1 MRQIKRLKIIEQIS
15 IIVLLSVFIPMIVA
29 GFIVNNIN
37 QHAIRAELG
46 YSVQM
51 IAQTIQDN
59 IISMMEGDKS
69 KYTNMVLALKYIP
82 DEDEQQ
88 IFLKDIAVNSDMFK
102 DFDIV
107 HLSDIGQQGQELKR
121 INYNPEDSSL
131 YILEKI
137 NDNKYLKIIVNIEF
151 FKDKVFSFVKDDTRE
166 IYIIDSENKILFS
179 HNYNEADFA
188 EAMKFLPKELES
200 DETVFFGKSKNRP
213 MAYIHLDK
221 LNVTII
227 VNTPKEITESTINT
241 ARFKIILS
249 FLISAIVT
257 IFLTG
262 IYCYYLYINIKQLF
276 KGIMALSKGNY
287 KRQVKLL
294 TNVFTPYEI
303 IFLAIEFN
311 KMVNEINHSYKQ
323 LKTKNKELK
332 QLDEF
337 RSDLIDTVS
346 HEFRTPLTSIKGYTS
361 RLLRKDIE
369 IDEETKNKSLMIIK
383 QQSERLSRMVE
394 DLLVVPDIEGA
405 RLNIILSS
413 INLSNLMDSALCSVK
428 NIEKREV
435 INTISVDF
443 PQIIADKDRLEQVL
457 INLIDN
463 ANKYGYEN
471 TPITLSAEVD
481 NNKALIKITN
491 KSEFIDK
498 DKLNK
503 LFDKF
508 IRLDLDTT
516 RSTRGTGLGLYIVK
530 GLVNAMNG
538 SIYLKSTENED
549 FSVYLIFPLAEKSD
563 EA

>member
-1 MRQIKRLKIIEQIS
+1 MRQTKRLKIIEQIS
-15 IIVLLSVFIPMIVA
+15 IIVLLSVFIPMIIA

-59 IISMMEGDKS
+59 IVSMIEGDKNR
-69 KYTNMVLALKYIP
+69 YTNIIVALKYIP
-82 DEDEQQ
+82 KEEDQR
-88 IFLKDIAVNSDMFK
+88 IFLKDIAVNSEMFK

-107 HLSDIGQQGQELKR
+107 RPSDIGQQGQELKR
-121 INYNPEDSSL
+121 INYNPDDSNL

-137 NDNKYLKIIVNIEF
+137 NDNKYLKIIINVEF
-151 FKDKVFSFVKDDTRE
+151 LRDKILNFVKNDSRQ
-166 IYIIDSENKILFS
+166 IYIINNENRLLFS
-179 HNYNEADFA
+179 HNFNEKDF
-188 EAMKFLPKELES
+188 EETMRLLPKN
-200 DETVFFGKSKNRP
+200 TKPGVPVFFGTSKNQPR
-213 MAYIHLDK
+213 ICLTLEK
-221 LNVTII
+221 LNLTII
-227 VNTPKEITESTINT
+227 VNTPKEMTENTIYT
-241 ARFKIILS
+241 SRFKIILA

-257 IFLTG
+257 IILTG
-262 IYCYYLYINIKQLF
+262 LYCYYLYINIKQLF
-276 KGIMALSKGNY
+276 KGIIALSKGNY

-303 IFLAIEFN
+303 IFLAFEFN
-311 KMVNEINHSYKQ
+311 KMVNEINNSYKQ
-323 LKTKNKELK
+323 LKNKNKELK

-361 RLLRKDIE
+361 RLLRHDIE
-369 IDEETKNKSLMIIK
+369 IDEETKNKSLRIIK
-383 QQSERLSRMVE
+383 QQAERLSRMVE
-394 DLLVVPDIEGA
+394 DLLVIPDIEGA
-405 RLNIILSS
+405 RLNIVMSAVSLPV
-413 INLSNLMDSALCSVK
+413 LMESAIYSVK

-435 INTISVDF
+435 LNNIPSDF
-443 PQIIADKDRLEQVL
+443 PEITADKDRLEQVL

-471 TPITLSAEVD
+471 TPLTISAEVE
-481 NNKALIKITN
+481 NNKALIKISN
-491 KSEFIDK
+491 KSEYIEK

-508 IRLDLDTT
+508 IRMELDTT

-530 GLVNAMNG
+530 GLVNAMGG
-538 SIYLKSTENED
+538 SIYLQSTEDET
-549 FSVYLIFPLAEKSD
+549 FSVYLIFPLAEQIN
-563 EA
+563 E

>member
-15 IIVLLSVFIPMIVA
+15 IIVLLSVFIPMIIA
-29 GFIVNNIN
+29 GLIVNNIN
-37 QHAIRAELG
+37 QHSIRAELS

-59 IISMMEGDKS
+59 IISLMEGDKS
-69 KYTNMVLALKYIP
+69 KYTNMVIALKYIP
-82 DEDEQQ
+82 NEEEQH

-102 DFDIV
+102 DFDIIY
-107 HLSDIGQQGQELKR
+107 LSKIGQQGQELKR
-121 INYNPEDSSL
+121 INYDAQDSSL

-137 NDNKYLKIIVNIEF
+137 NDNKYLKIIVNIDF
-151 FKDKVFSFVKDDTRE
+151 FKDKVFNFVKDDTRE
-166 IYIIDSENKILFS
+166 IYIIDSDNKILFS
-179 HNYNEADFA
+179 HNYNESDFA
-188 EAMKFLPKELES
+188 ETIKFLPKELKSE
-200 DETVFFGKSKNRP
+200 EPVIFGKSKNRP
-213 MAYIHLDK
+213 MAYIHLEK
-221 LNVTII
+221 LNITII
-227 VNTPKEITESTINT
+227 VNTPQELTDSTINT
-241 ARFKIILS
+241 SRIKIILA
-249 FLISAIVT
+249 FLISAIAT

-323 LKTKNKELK
+323 LKTKNKELR

-369 IDEETKNKSLMIIK
+369 IDEETKIKSLMIIK

-413 INLSNLMDSALCSVK
+413 INLPNLMDSALYSVK

-435 INTISVDF
+435 INLVPEDF
-443 PQIIADKDRLEQVL
+443 PEIIADKDRLEQVL

-471 TPITLSAEVD
+471 TPITLSVEVD

-508 IRLDLDTT
+508 IRLEDTT

-538 SIYLKSTENED
+538 SIYLKSTEQED
-549 FSVYLIFPLAEKSD
+549 FSVYLIFPLSEKSD
-563 EA
+563 ET

>member
-15 IIVLLSVFIPMIVA
+15 IIVLLSVFIPMIIA

-37 QHAIRAELG
+37 QHAIRAELS

-59 IISMMEGDKS
+59 IVSMMEGDKNR
-69 KYTNMVLALKYIP
+69 YTNIIVALKYIP
-82 DEDEQQ
+82 KEEDQI
-88 IFLKDIAVNSDMFK
+88 IFLKDIAVNSEMFK

-107 HLSDIGQQGQELKR
+107 RPSDIGQQGQELKR
-121 INYNPEDSSL
+121 INYNPDDSTL

-137 NDNKYLKIIVNIEF
+137 NDNKYLKIIVNVEF
-151 FKDKVFSFVKDDTRE
+151 FKDKVLNFVKDDSRE
-166 IYIIDSENKILFS
+166 IYIINKDNRLLFS
-179 HNYNEADFA
+179 HNFNEADF
-188 EAMKFLPKELES
+188 EETMKLLPK
-200 DETVFFGKSKNRP
+200 DIKKGKPMFFGISKNQPRI
-213 MAYIHLDK
+213 YLTLDK
-221 LNVTII
+221 LNLTII
-227 VNTPKEITESTINT
+227 VNTPKEMTESTIYT
-241 ARFKIILS
+241 ARFKIILA

-257 IFLTG
+257 IILTG
-262 IYCYYLYINIKQLF
+262 LYCYYLYINIKQLF
-276 KGIMALSKGNY
+276 KGIIALSKGNY

-303 IFLAIEFN
+303 IFLAFEFN
-311 KMVNEINHSYKQ
+311 KMVNEINNSYKQ
-323 LKTKNKELK
+323 LKNKNKELK
-332 QLDEF
+332 QLNEF

-369 IDEETKNKSLMIIK
+369 IDEETKNKSLRIIK
-383 QQSERLSRMVE
+383 QQAERLSRMVE
-394 DLLVVPDIEGA
+394 DLLVIPDIEGA
-405 RLNIILSS
+405 RLNIEMSS
-413 INLSNLMDSALCSVK
+413 VSLPLLMESAIYSVK

-435 INTISVDF
+435 INNIPSDF
-443 PQIIADKDRLEQVL
+443 PALYADKDRLEQVL

-463 ANKYGYEN
+463 ANKYGFEN
-471 TPITLSAEVD
+471 TPITVSSEVE
-481 NNKALIKITN
+481 NHKAIIKITN
-491 KSEFIDK
+491 KSEYIDK

-508 IRLDLDTT
+508 IRMELDTT

-538 SIYLKSTENED
+538 SIYLQSTEDEN
-549 FSVYLIFPLAEKSD
+549 FTVYLIFPLSERID
-563 EA
+563 G

>member
-15 IIVLLSVFIPMIVA
+15 IIVLLSVFIPMIIA

-37 QHAIRAELG
+37 QHSIRSELG

-59 IISMMEGDKS
+59 IISMIEGDNS

-82 DEDEQQ
+82 DEEEQQ

-102 DFDIV
+102 DFDII

-121 INYNPEDSSL
+121 INYNADDSSL

-137 NDNKYLKIIVNIEF
+137 NDNKYLKIIVNMDF
-151 FKDKVFSFVKDDTRE
+151 FRDKVFSFVKDDTRE
-166 IYIIDSENKILFS
+166 IYIVDADKRILYS
-179 HNYNEADFA
+179 HNFNEADFQ
-188 EAMKFLPKELES
+188 ETIKLLPKELKS
-200 DETVFFGKSKNRP
+200 GVPVFFGKSKNRP
-213 MAYIHLDK
+213 VAYLNLEK

-227 VNTPKEITESTINT
+227 VNTPQELTQSTIIT
-241 ARFKIILS
+241 SRYKIILS
-249 FLISAIVT
+249 FLISAIAT
-257 IFLTG
+257 ILLTG
-262 IYCYYLYINIKQLF
+262 LYCYYLYINIQQLF
-276 KGIMALSKGNY
+276 KGIMALTKGNY

-311 KMVNEINHSYKQ
+311 KMANEINRSYKQ

-413 INLSNLMDSALCSVK
+413 VNIPFLMESALCSVK

-435 INTISVDF
+435 INTVPVDL
-443 PQIIADKDRLEQVL
+443 PEVIADKDRLEQVL

-471 TPITLSAEVD
+471 TPITIGAEVD
-481 NNKALIKITN
+481 NNKVIIKIAN
-491 KSEFIDK
+491 KSEYIEK
-498 DKLNK
+498 DKLNR

-508 IRLDLDTT
+508 IRMEHDTT

-530 GLVNAMNG
+530 GLVKAMNG
-538 SIYLKSTENED
+538 SIYLQSTENED
-549 FSVYLIFPLAEKSD
+549 FGVYLIFPVAEKTD

>member
-15 IIVLLSVFIPMIVA
+15 IIVLLSVFIPMIIA

-37 QHAIRAELG
+37 QHSIRAELS

-82 DEDEQQ
+82 DEEEQQ

-107 HLSDIGQQGQELKR
+107 HLSDIGQQGQDLKR
-121 INYNPEDSSL
+121 INYNSDDSSL

-137 NDNKYLKIIVNIEF
+137 NDNKYLKIIVNIDF
-151 FKDKVFSFVKDDTRE
+151 FKDKVFNFVKDDTRE
-166 IYIIDSENKILFS
+166 IFIISNDNKLLFS
-179 HNYNEADFA
+179 HNYNEADFQ
-188 EAMKFLPKELES
+188 ETIKFLPKELKS
-200 DETVFFGKSKNRP
+200 GVPVFFGKSKNRP
-213 MAYIHLDK
+213 MAYLNLEK
-221 LNVTII
+221 LNITII
-227 VNTPKEITESTINT
+227 VNTPEEITQSTIIT
-241 ARFKIILS
+241 SRYKIILS
-249 FLISAIVT
+249 FLVSAIAT
-257 IFLTG
+257 ILLTG
-262 IYCYYLYINIKQLF
+262 LYCYYLYINIQQLF
-276 KGIMALSKGNY
+276 KGIMALTKGNY

-311 KMVNEINHSYKQ
+311 KMANEINRSYKQ

-405 RLNIILSS
+405 RLNIILSPVN
-413 INLSNLMDSALCSVK
+413 IPFLMESALCSVK

-435 INTISVDF
+435 INNISVDL
-443 PQIIADKDRLEQVL
+443 PEILADKDRLEQVL

-471 TPITLSAEVD
+471 TPITIGAEVD
-481 NNKALIKITN
+481 NNKVIIKISN
-491 KSEFIDK
+491 KSEYIEK

-508 IRLDLDTT
+508 IRMEHDTT

-530 GLVNAMNG
+530 GLVKAMNG
-538 SIYLKSTENED
+538 SIYLQSTENED
-549 FSVYLIFPLAEKSD
+549 FSVYLIFPVLEKTD

>member
-15 IIVLLSVFIPMIVA
+15 IIVLLSVFIPMIIA

-37 QHAIRAELG
+37 QHSIRAELS

-59 IISMMEGDKS
+59 IISLMEGDKS
-69 KYTNMVLALKYIP
+69 KYTNMVIALKYIP
-82 DEDEQQ
+82 NEDEQQ

-102 DFDIV
+102 GFDIV

-121 INYNPEDSSL
+121 INYEDSSL

-137 NDNKYLKIIVNIEF
+137 NDNKYLKIIVNIDF
-151 FKDKVFSFVKDDTRE
+151 FKDKVFNFVKDDTRE
-166 IYIIDSENKILFS
+166 IYIIDDDNKILFS
-179 HNYNEADFA
+179 HNYNEGDFA
-188 EAMKFLPKELES
+188 ETIKFLPKELKSGEP
-200 DETVFFGKSKNRP
+200 VFFGKSKNRP
-213 MAYIHLDK
+213 MAYLHLDK
-221 LNVTII
+221 LNITII
-227 VNTPKEITESTINT
+227 VNTPQELTESTINT
-241 ARFKIILS
+241 ARFKIILA
-249 FLISAIVT
+249 FLISAIAT

-323 LKTKNKELK
+323 LKTKNKELR

-369 IDEETKNKSLMIIK
+369 IDEETKIKSLMIIK

-413 INLSNLMDSALCSVK
+413 LDLSNLMDSALCSVK

-435 INTISVDF
+435 VNLIPVDF
-443 PQIIADKDRLEQVL
+443 PHIIADKDRLEQVL

-508 IRLDLDTT
+508 IRLEDTT

-538 SIYLKSTENED
+538 SIYLKSTEQED
-549 FSVYLIFPLAEKSD
+549 FSVYLIFPLSEKSD